1 MNRKLILGMCYICL
15 CLLFFTGCSNSLK
28 NENANLSKEINS
40 LKAKNQDLEKK
51 VSDLTEKI
59 KKYEEKNTTEDIY
72 PIYTANIDT
81 YKKEIHSYVYI
92 KKDEVMMNKISTLSK
107 TLSEDFF
114 NNLPI
119 EVVNIEEKDGKS
131 IAVINLKES
140 KENQGVTDYSK
151 LKGYTWA
158 TKYFQGSTGGTI
170 TSKTLIETT
179 LQKEYTGEWID
190 GVKFLYNNKDIDFE
204 HVPDLRNIIIKGGD

>member
-1 MNRKLILGMCYICL
+1 MKRKVTYVMFCICL
-15 CLLFFTGCSNSLK
+15 CSLFFTGCSNSLK
-28 NENANLSKEINS
+28 NENTNLTKEVDS

-51 VSDLTEKI
+51 VSELTEKV
-59 KKYEEKNTTEDIY
+59 KKYEVKSTTEEIY

-81 YKKEIHSYVYI
+81 YKIEIKSYSYI
-92 KKDEVMMNKISTLSK
+92 KKDEVLLNKITSLCK
-107 TLSEDFF
+107 ILSENLF

-119 EVVNIEEKDGKS
+119 EVLNIEERNGKS

-140 KENQGVTDYSK
+140 EENQGINDYSK
-151 LKGYTWA
+151 LKGYAWA

-170 TSKTLIETT
+170 TSKTLIETI
-179 LQKEYTGEWID
+179 LQRAYTGEWID

-204 HVPDLRNIIIKGGD
+204 HVPDLADINYR

>member
-1 MNRKLILGMCYICL
+1 MKRKVTFVMFCICL

-28 NENANLSKEINS
+28 NENANLSKEIDS

-51 VSDLTEKI
+51 VSELTEKV
-59 KKYEEKNTTEDIY
+59 KKYEEKNITEDIY

-81 YKKEIHSYVYI
+81 YKREIHSYVNI
-92 KKDEVMMNKISTLSK
+92 NKDEIMMNKITALSK
-107 TLSEDFF
+107 ALSENFF

-119 EVVNIEEKDGKS
+119 EVLNIEQKNGKS
-131 IAVINLKES
+131 IAVINLNES
-140 KENQGVTDYSK
+140 KENQGVNDYSK

-170 TSKTLIETT
+170 TSKTLIETI
-179 LQKEYTGEWID
+179 LEREYTGEWID

-204 HVPDLRNIIIKGGD
+204 HVPDLANINYR